1 MRYFFV
7 SLFKLLAF
15 WMLFFALER
24 AIFLIYYKHLIVADG
39 ISFNEMI
46 SVFFYA
52 LKLDFSTAS
61 YLVFI
66 PFLLLLISFITAKK
80 WPLKMTNIYTLI
92 ILIIYSLI
100 ASAELG
106 LYAEWKTKLSYKA
119 LAYLKNPS
127 EIFNSASTA
136 EFSLLL
142 FLWVFTFGIAFWGY
156 LKLFSPE
163 RRAMSGLGLKPV
175 FAAMISLP
183 VLFFGARGG
192 LSAIP
197 VSTSSAYFS
206 KHNILNLTAV
216 NSLYNMGVNLL
227 NTMSFDKENIFKTMP
242 DADALAIVKKIHLV
256 EKDTTVSILKISKP
270 NIVIVLIESFS
281 ADLIESLGGEPG
293 ITPHFRELE
302 KEGLLFTNFYAN
314 ANRSQQAMGSIYA
327 GLPGI
332 PITTITN
339 HPEKYAAL
347 PSFSKDLKEQGYFT
361 GFYFGGQLNYG
372 NILSYL
378 IYNELDNIV
387 EGKDLPSQM
396 TRGKLGVHDGV
407 LLPYYAEELSKH
419 PEPFFSTVFTLSS
432 HAPYDFPMEHSI
444 HWPLLEK
451 EFVNSA
457 HYTDKALGAFFEK
470 VKQESWFDNTL
481 FLIMADHSK
490 NTYRNH
496 PLESFEYH
504 KIPLLLY
511 GPALKDSLMGSTF
524 DLICG
529 NTDITTT
536 LLKQLGMSA
545 DAYFWSKDVFNPYYK
560 PFAFF
565 ELNEG
570 LGWKRNEGHFVWD
583 KFADRYYQ
591 KQLPSEKEAEILLEG
606 KAYLQVLFGEF
617 LDY

>member
-1 MRYFFV
+1 M
-7 SLFKLLAF
+7 
-15 WMLFFALER
+15 M
-24 AIFLIYYKHLIVADG
+24 
-39 ISFNEMI
+39 
-46 SVFFYA
+46 
-52 LKLDFSTAS
+52 
-61 YLVFI
+61 
-66 PFLLLLISFITAKK
+66 
-80 WPLKMTNIYTLI
+80 NIYTLVVL
-92 ILIIYSLI
+92 ILYSLL

-127 EIFNSASTA
+127 EIFNSISTV

-142 FLWVFTFGIAFWGY
+142 FLWVLTFGTAFWVY
-156 LKLFSPE
+156 LKFFSPGK
-163 RRAMSGLGLKPV
+163 RSRPDLGLKPV
-175 FAAMISLP
+175 FAALISLP

-216 NSLYNMGVNLL
+216 NPLYNMGVNLL

-242 DADALAIVKKIHLV
+242 ENEAITIVKKLHLV
-256 EKDTTVSILKISKP
+256 EKDTTISILKTSKP
-270 NIVIVLIESFS
+270 NIVIVLLESFS
-281 ADLIESLGGEPG
+281 ADLIESLGGELG

-302 KEGLLFTNFYAN
+302 KDGLLFTNFYAS

-347 PSFSKDLKEQGYFT
+347 PSFAKDLKKEGYFT

-378 IYNELDNIV
+378 IYNELDIIV

-396 TRGKLGVHDGV
+396 IRGKLGVHDGV
-407 LLPYYAEELSKH
+407 LLPYFADELSKH
-419 PEPFFSTVFTLSS
+419 TEPFFSVVFTLSS

-444 HWPLLEK
+444 QWPVLEK

-457 HYTDKALGAFFEK
+457 HYTDKALGAFFDK
-470 VKQESWFDNTL
+470 VKKTSWFENTL
-481 FLIMADHSK
+481 FVIMADHSK

-511 GPALKDSLMGSTF
+511 GPALKDSLLGTTF

-529 NTDITTT
+529 NTDFTTT
-536 LLKQLGMSA
+536 FLKQLGMNA
-545 DAYFWSKDVFNPYYK
+545 DAYLWSKDVFNPHYK

-570 LGWKRNEGHFVWD
+570 LGWKRPEGHFVWD
-583 KFADRYYQ
+583 KFADRYHQ

-617 LDY
+617 LEY